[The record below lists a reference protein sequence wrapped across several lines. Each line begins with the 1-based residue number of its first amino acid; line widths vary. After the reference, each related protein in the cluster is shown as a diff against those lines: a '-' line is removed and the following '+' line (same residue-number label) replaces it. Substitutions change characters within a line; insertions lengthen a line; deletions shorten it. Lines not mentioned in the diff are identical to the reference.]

1 MQWQKKCIFRHKV
14 PCILCCKEKLSR
26 EDVFKK
32 IELLDRIPQ
41 SFDYALPLTSLPYF
55 LGLDTLEKILELK
68 TPLTLKRKIPRNK
81 IKRVGFFWHTDF
93 ALKENNSRNFS
104 LEFFLNF
111 LLELENVEL
120 ISLQVGDFE
129 LPKNVENVG
138 KGFKDWLDTYK
149 AMEDLDCVVGIDSSP
164 AHLALLCG
172 IQTLIILQPRFDWR
186 FGLYEAPKVKFYGEN
201 AHLFVANPKDFS
213 AKDGILE
220 KIYKMLES

>member
-1 MQWQKKCIFRHKV
+1 M
-14 PCILCCKEKLSR
+14 
-26 EDVFKK
+26 
-32 IELLDRIPQ
+32 
-41 SFDYALPLTSLPYF
+41 
-55 LGLDTLEKILELK
+55 
-68 TPLTLKRKIPRNK
+68 
-81 IKRVGFFWHTDF
+81 DF

-120 ISLQVGDFE
+120 ISLQVGDFG

-138 KGFKDWLDTYK
+138 KDWLDTYK

-186 FGLYEAPKVKFYGEN
+186 FGLYEAHKAKFMG
-201 AHLFVANPKDFS
+201 
-213 AKDGILE
+213 
-220 KIYKMLES
+220 KMRICLWQIQRTLVLKMEF